1 MEASNFI
8 TAFYSWLIFKSLSAS
23 LCVRVLR
30 MHLHV
35 CVLCALP
42 NIFTTTAIFFVYQ
55 QIQRAYD

>member
-23 LCVRVLR
+23 LCER
-30 MHLHV
+30 MHVHV

-42 NIFTTTAIFFVYQ
+42 NIFTTTAIFFDYQ